1 MGSQDWLTLVFSL
14 AVCFGAAAI
23 GSAWTA
29 SSVKTWYAQLNKP
42 AFTPP
47 NWIFGPVW
55 SVLYACMAVSAWLVW
70 RNAGWSGAKKS
81 FLLFFLQLIFNVAWS
96 GLFFK
101 LRSPGVAMI
110 EIVFL
115 LASVAA
121 TAFSFLHFSVTAFWL
136 MVPYVAW
143 VGFAS
148 WLNLQLW
155 RLNPT
160 VRMNRAQR
168 LR

>member
-1 MGSQDWLTLVFSL
+1 MRSEDWLTLVFFL
-14 AVCFGAAAI
+14 VVCLGAAAI

-29 SSVKTWYAQLNKP
+29 SSVRTWYAQLRKP
-42 AFTPP
+42 GLTPP

-55 SVLYACMAVSAWLVW
+55 SALYLCMAVSAWLVW
-70 RNAGWSGAKKS
+70 RSAGWGEAKNA
-81 FLLFFLQLIFNVAWS
+81 FVMFFIQLLLNVAWS
-96 GLFFK
+96 GFFFK

-115 LASVAA
+115 LTSIVA

-136 MVPYVAW
+136 IVPYAAW
-143 VGFAS
+143 VMFAS
-148 WLNLQLW
+148 WLNFQLW
-155 RLNPT
+155 R
-160 VRMNRAQR
+160 MNSAAGVNLAQW

>member
-1 MGSQDWLTLVFSL
+1 
-14 AVCFGAAAI
+14 
-23 GSAWTA
+23 
-29 SSVKTWYAQLNKP
+29 
-42 AFTPP
+42 
-47 NWIFGPVW
+47 
-55 SVLYACMAVSAWLVW
+55 MAVSAWLVW
-70 RNAGWSGAKKS
+70 RNAGWSGAKNS
-81 FLLFFLQLIFNVAWS
+81 FLLFLLQLMLNVAWS

-160 VRMNRAQR
+160 ARMNRAQ
-168 LR
+168 